1 MAAAAAA
8 ALAEMPDQGALAA
21 VHAELQAALGVEVAL
36 LQQRLSVL
44 GHRAGVLVEE
54 VVQLHGTAN
63 SQMAEQLHRRYV
75 EECGAVAA
83 LERVTKAA
91 AAAGKPLAKDL
102 RLEVRRVGLGA
113 VVLVWSST
121 LCVGW
126 LCCDCFAC
134 KRGVRINRGR
144 QHPQPLPVA
153 CLLSCFCRT
162 SSWW

>member
-8 ALAEMPDQGALAA
+8 ALAEMPDQAALAA

-113 VVLVWSST
+113 QVLVWSST
-121 LCVGW
+121 LCVVGQP
-126 LCCDCFAC
+126 CDCIAC
-134 KRGVRINRGR
+134 KRVVWMKLG
-144 QHPQPLPVA
+144 
-153 CLLSCFCRT
+153 LLSSILTAASMLLACCLAFAG
-162 SSWW
+162 

>member
-44 GHRAGVLVEE
+44 GQRAGVLVEE

-126 LCCDCFAC
+126 LSCDCFAC
-134 KRGVRINRGR
+134 KRGVRIKRGR
-144 QHPQPLPVA
+144 QAKP
-153 CLLSCFCRT
+153 
-162 SSWW
+162 